1 MALPEACKVTAL
13 PAQLDALATPP
24 TSPPAAAPLPPL
36 TARALLFAAISCVK
50 FN

>member
-1 MALPEACKVTAL
+1 MTAL
-13 PAQLDALATPP
+13 PAQLDALATPLTP
-24 TSPPAAAPLPPL
+24 AAPPPAGTAL